1 MDDIEEGRHTL
12 TPAGGPYLVI
22 CERGAHAG
30 LATRYLRADGLQ
42 AEAWK
47 GTPAGQVHY
56 TDQKTVFVDGTLPG

>member
-22 CERGAHAG
+22 CERGAQAG
-30 LATRYLRADGLQ
+30 LAARYLRADGLQ

-47 GTPAGQVHY
+47 GNPAELQ
-56 TDQKTVFVDGTLPG
+56 QALEERE